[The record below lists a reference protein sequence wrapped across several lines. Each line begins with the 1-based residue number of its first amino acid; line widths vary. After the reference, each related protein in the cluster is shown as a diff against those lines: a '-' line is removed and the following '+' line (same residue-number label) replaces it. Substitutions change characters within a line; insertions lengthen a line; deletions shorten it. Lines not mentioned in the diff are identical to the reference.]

1 MMDGLLLLAI
11 EADKPKPQPCKM
23 AGMAGD
29 LQTAV
34 ANIGQA
40 IYGLKD
46 EVKQVQETALMAAE
60 LAAKAANKKPP
71 RAQKPSDYVMDVV
84 RDDDGL
90 IMRIDVK
97 AV

>member
-1 MMDGLLLLAI
+1 MDALLLLAI

-23 AGMAGD
+23 AGMADD
-29 LQTAV
+29 LQQAV
-34 ANIGQA
+34 ANIGQTL
-40 IYGLKD
+40 YGLKND
-46 EVKQVQETALMAAE
+46 VKAATDAANSAAE
-60 LAAKAANKKPP
+60 MAEKAANKKPP
-71 RAQKPSDYVMDVV
+71 KAPKPTDYVMDVV